1 MKVVFKGLGGVSSRD
16 MFKVLE
22 NKKHSRRKDTH
33 TMSKDNV
40 IEFKKPEPFVDDPIT
55 DVLRTG
61 ARKLLIEALEAEIEG
76 FLSQYRDL
84 RDNQDR
90 QRVVRN
96 GYLPEREIQTGIGPV
111 AVKVPRARDRQ
122 PDHKSGP
129 IRFKSTLL
137 PPYLRKTRSM
147 EELIP
152 WLYLKGVSTGDF
164 SEALAALVG
173 KDAPGL
179 SASTISRLKSVWEE
193 EFEEW
198 QKTDLSHKRYVYIWA
213 DGIYCNVRMEEK
225 QCLLVIIGATEDGNK
240 ELLAL
245 ESGFR
250 ESELSWTEVLVD
262 LKHRGLKIAPE
273 LAVGDGALG
282 FWKALS
288 KVYGQ
293 TRWQRCWVHKTANVL
308 NQLPKSIQP
317 KAKEKLHQIWMAPDK
332 AEAQKYFDDFISIYE
347 AKYPKAAKCLQKDRD
362 VLLTFYD
369 FPAEHW
375 RHIRTTNPIESTFST
390 VRLRTAKVRNCFS
403 SKTVVTMAFKL
414 CQCAQKRWQRLHS
427 SKKLVEVIRG
437 VIFVNGIEEKRI
449 AA

>member
-1 MKVVFKGLGGVSSRD
+1 MPK
-16 MFKVLE
+16 
-22 NKKHSRRKDTH
+22 N
-33 TMSKDNV
+33 NV
-40 IEFKKPEPFVDDPIT
+40 IELKKPEPFVDDPIT
-55 DVLRTG
+55 DVLRQG
-61 ARKLLIEALEAEIEG
+61 ARKLLAEALEAEIEG
-76 FLSQYRDL
+76 FLSQYAYLKDE
-84 RDNQDR
+84 QGR
-90 QRVVRN
+90 QRVTRN
-96 GYLPEREIQTGIGPV
+96 GHLPERTIQTGIGPV
-111 AVKVPRARDRQ
+111 PVKVPRARDRQ
-122 PDHKSGP
+122 PGDEPGP
-129 IRFKSTLL
+129 VRFNSTLI
-137 PPYLRKTRSM
+137 PPYLRKTKSM

-179 SASTISRLKSVWEE
+179 SASTVSRLKTVWEE
-193 EFEEW
+193 EFEQW
-198 QKTDLSHKRYVYIWA
+198 QKRDLSHRRYVYIWA

-225 QCLLVIIGATEDGNK
+225 QCLLVIIGATEDGKK

-262 LKHRGLKIAPE
+262 LKHRGLKLGPK
-273 LAVGDGALG
+273 LAIGDGALG

-317 KAKEKLHQIWMAPDK
+317 KAKKKLHQIWMASTKD
-332 AEAQKYFDDFISIYE
+332 EAQRHFNDFLNIYG
-347 AKYPKAAKCLQKDRD
+347 AKYPKATRCLEKDRD

-375 RHIRTTNPIESTFST
+375 RHIRTTNPIESTFAT

-403 SKTVVTMAFKL
+403 SKTAVAMAFKL
-414 CQCAQKRWQRLHS
+414 CRSAQKRWIKLYHPKRLAD
-427 SKKLVEVIRG
+427 VIRD
-437 VIFVNGIEEKRI
+437 VKFVNGVEDMRI